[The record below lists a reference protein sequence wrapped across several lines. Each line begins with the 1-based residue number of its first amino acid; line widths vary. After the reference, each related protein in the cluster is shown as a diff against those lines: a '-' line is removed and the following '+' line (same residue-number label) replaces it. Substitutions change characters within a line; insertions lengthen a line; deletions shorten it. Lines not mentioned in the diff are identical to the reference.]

1 MPHHVCARA
10 MLCVRTC
17 CEGQSLEQQLWWV
30 SLFSIS
36 CGLVLVGTRE
46 RRECARSGDIAM
58 QQGTP
63 ASSQRVSK
71 VDGMQVRKAIIHHLL
86 AREDSVPG
94 GGQAVWTFRGAGVA
108 VENCV
113 VRTGSCGV
121 TSLVGCARQSRA
133 GTLVAGTLSIWP
145 SLAAFED
152 KCTCGI
158 WLRATQACEAEPRT
172 RKHRHSSYERA
183 KPEQILVL
191 SLGTL
196 CVCVRA
202 REHSTNVRRTAL
214 HANPHLREIFFV
226 ASAMSTLVVRL
237 SA

>member
-30 SLFSIS
+30 SLFRIS
-36 CGLVLVGTRE
+36 CGPVVFVGTRE

-71 VDGMQVRKAIIHHLL
+71 VDGMQVRKAIVHHLL

-94 GGQAVWTFRGAGVA
+94 GGQAVWTFRGASVA
-108 VENCV
+108 EESCV

-121 TSLVGCARQSRA
+121 QMSNIAGGMRQTKQGRHARCRHTEHLAITCSLRGQMHVRH
-133 GTLVAGTLSIWP
+133 
-145 SLAAFED
+145 LAE
-152 KCTCGI
+152 G
-158 WLRATQACEAEPRT
+158 
-172 RKHRHSSYERA
+172 
-183 KPEQILVL
+183 
-191 SLGTL
+191 
-196 CVCVRA
+196 
-202 REHSTNVRRTAL
+202 N
-214 HANPHLREIFFV
+214 
-226 ASAMSTLVVRL
+226 ASM
-237 SA
+237 